1 MPQHMLYL
9 DEKITPNQ
17 QTDHEWL
24 RTNKSQ
30 NVCGV

>member
-1 MPQHMLYL
+1 MLLLL

-17 QTDHEWL
+17 QTDHEWH

-30 NVCGV
+30 NVCDV